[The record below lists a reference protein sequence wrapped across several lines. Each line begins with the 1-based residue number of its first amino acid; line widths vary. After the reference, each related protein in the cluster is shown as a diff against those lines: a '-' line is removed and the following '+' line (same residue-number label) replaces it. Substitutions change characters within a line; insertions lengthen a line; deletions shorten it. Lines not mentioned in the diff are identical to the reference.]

1 MKGAGFGLDAFRMH
15 SPPVLHAV
23 TDVVGS
29 GLENSRENE
38 TTPETVD
45 DSEGTG
51 IRAEQRVA
59 VGFVVLWASEEPEYL
74 GAWLPVTT
82 GDALGPRVLGRGPAR
97 ADDEYPR
104 LSALRQR
111 PGSNEA
117 LPPFRS
123 EALSRVQLLVRPSS
137 PERLV
142 LENLG
147 RRRLFV
153 NGAAADRHEAQVGDI
168 VEIGGRLVLLCAQ
181 RPVRLTGSAASSEH
195 AFGRADTHGI
205 VGESPAAWQ
214 LRSDIAFAAPR
225 PGHVLILGATGTG
238 KEHVAR
244 AFHERSGRKGRLVA
258 RNAATLP
265 ESLVDAELFGNPKGY
280 PNPGMPEREGL
291 IGAAHEGTL
300 FLDEFA
306 DLPAGSQTHVLR
318 VLDSGEYQRLGESM
332 VRRSDFRLIGATN
345 RSEMSLR
352 ADLLARF
359 DFRLRVPGLE
369 ARREDVPLLL
379 RHLFDVVTED
389 DRELSER
396 FCSANGLPR
405 LGTGFMRSAVQH
417 PFASNVRELRQLLW
431 RSFAESS
438 GDALEWPEQ
447 TRGGEPVD
455 GSDGIERDKIQHALD
470 ANRGSIEKTWRA
482 LGLANR
488 YVLRRLIAKYDLS
501 VTRRGGGE

>member
-1 MKGAGFGLDAFRMH
+1 
-15 SPPVLHAV
+15 VLQAWV
-23 TDVVGS
+23 DVVS
-29 GLENSRENE
+29 REFDSARENE

-59 VGFVVLWASEEPEYL
+59 LGFVVLWASEEPEYL

-111 PGSNEA
+111 PDSNEV
-117 LPPFRS
+117 LPPFQS

-137 PERLV
+137 PERLE

-153 NGAAADRHEAQVGDI
+153 NGVAAERHESQVGDV
-168 VEIGGRLVLLCAQ
+168 VEIGGRLALLCAK
-181 RPVRLTGSAASSEH
+181 RPVRLAGSAASAEH
-195 AFGRADTHGI
+195 AFGRADTYGI

-214 LRSDIAFAAPR
+214 LRSDITFRAPR
-225 PGHVLILGATGTG
+225 AGHVLILGATGTG

-244 AFHERSGRKGRLVA
+244 AFHERSGRTGRLVA

-306 DLPAGSQTHVLR
+306 DLPAGAQTHVLR
-318 VLDSGEYQRLGESM
+318 VLDSGEYQRLGESI

-345 RSEMSLR
+345 RSEANLR
-352 ADLLARF
+352 SDLLARF

-369 ARREDVPLLL
+369 ARREDVPLIL
-379 RHLFDVVTED
+379 RHLFDVVTEN
-389 DRELSER
+389 DRELRER

-405 LGTGFMRSAVQH
+405 LGAGFLRNAAAH

-431 RSFAESS
+431 RAFAESS
-438 GDALEWPEQ
+438 GDALEWPEPTQ
-447 TRGGEPVD
+447 EEEPIGGRD
-455 GSDGIERDKIQHALD
+455 DIERDKIQNALD

-482 LGLANR
+482 LGLPNR

-501 VTRRGGGE
+501 VTRRGGGA